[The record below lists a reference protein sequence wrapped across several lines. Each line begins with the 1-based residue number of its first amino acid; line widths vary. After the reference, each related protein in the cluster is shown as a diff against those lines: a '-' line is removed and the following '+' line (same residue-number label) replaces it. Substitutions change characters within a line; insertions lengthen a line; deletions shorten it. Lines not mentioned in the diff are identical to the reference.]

1 MATFEATTTSVTFAH
16 MEGTTK
22 TVFVV
27 PRTIKFDMVTSG
39 DRIEFESLGSIT
51 IGAVRRYQTLAQMF
65 DAQGFE
71 NVVPDA
77 ETMDEATDRIRATPD
92 WDRKVEEQAGV
103 MALRVR
109 STKRKS

>member
-22 TVFVV
+22 TVFIV

-51 IGAVRRYQTLAQMF
+51 IGAVRRYQTLKDMF
-65 DAQGFE
+65 EAQGFD

-77 ETMDEATDRIRATPD
+77 DTTEEATERIRATPD
-92 WDRKVEEQAGV
+92 WDRKVEDKAGV

>member
-1 MATFEATTTSVTFAH
+1 MATFEATTNAIAFAH

-27 PRTIKFDMVTSG
+27 PRTPKFDMVTAG
-39 DRIEFESLGSIT
+39 DRIEFDGLGSIT
-51 IGAVRRYQTLAQMF
+51 LGAIRRYETVEDLLEKE
-65 DAQGFE
+65 GFA

-77 ETMDEATDRIRATPD
+77 ETPEEAIEALRKTPE
-92 WDRKVEEQAGV
+92 WTTEVEKSAGV
-103 MALRVR
+103 MSMRVR

>member
-1 MATFEATTTSVTFAH
+1 MATFEATTSPVTFAH

-27 PRTIKFDMVTSG
+27 PRTLRFDMVTSG
-39 DRIEFESLGSIT
+39 DRIEFEHLGSIT
-51 IGAVRRYQTLAQMF
+51 IGAVRRYTQLEELLE
-65 DAQGFE
+65 AQGFQ

-77 ETMDEATDRIRATPD
+77 ATIEDAVEAVRRTPD
-92 WDRKVEEQAGV
+92 WDRKVEESKGV
-103 MALRVR
+103 MAMRVR